1 MDADSTSMKI
11 SQNILNQ
18 KAPNAAHKHILQI
31 YSECPDK
38 EFNIGQLMGVFNKG
52 LNEFK
57 YQTHNG
63 QDIRLWYCADTKQ
76 IWQLLG
82 MPVSPGT
89 YPCPYCKI
97 SYKDMKIPLTRRGK
111 HYFLLFH
118 S

>member
-57 YQTHNG
+57 Y
-63 QDIRLWYCADTKQ
+63 KQ
-76 IWQLLG
+76 ITVKILDF
-82 MPVSPGT
+82 GT
-89 YPCPYCKI
+89 VH
-97 SYKDMKIPLTRRGK
+97 IPSKFGSCLVCQYHLVHILALIAK
-111 HYFLLFH
+111 
-118 S
+118 